1 MRGARVRVPWHVL
14 RGEPRASGPPPV
26 RSANRS
32 LPLAGEVTAHR
43 DGGARVRRAS
53 GLRVA
58 GPASLLLHLALLA
71 GLILWAAHRG
81 RTKLALS
88 PLDQGVKV
96 KLVLEEHKGVRSP
109 AQPVPP
115 QKAHPPRPPAR
126 SAAQPA
132 PAPPKPKPAQSS
144 EAPPPLP
151 TPPEQV
157 RPQSA
162 RTPPV
167 PRAVPRAVPRPVPR
181 ALPRPLSPPATPST
195 APPAQRPA
203 PQMNL
208 GNLNDNET
216 NALVTGDAV
225 VPAKADDRYHN
236 REPDYPPSAVLRGEQ
251 GGVELLIHVG
261 PDGRA
266 QSVDVLRS
274 SGYAALDRAARQ
286 AVLTWHF
293 LPALKHGLAVPAAM
307 PLRVVFRLH

>member
-1 MRGARVRVPWHVL
+1 MRDTRVRVPWHVL
-14 RGEPRASGPPPV
+14 RGAPRASGPPPV

-32 LPLAGEVTAHR
+32 LPLAGEVTAQR
-43 DGGARVRRAS
+43 DGVARVRRAS

-71 GLILWAAHRG
+71 GLILWAAHRP

-115 QKAHPPRPPAR
+115 QKAQPPRPPAR
-126 SAAQPA
+126 SAAA
-132 PAPPKPKPAQSS
+132 PAPPKPKPAQPRSA
-144 EAPPPLP
+144 EAPPPPLPTQPLP

-157 RPQSA
+157 RPQPA
-162 RTPPV
+162 
-167 PRAVPRAVPRPVPR
+167 RPVP
-181 ALPRPLSPPATPST
+181 ALHRPAPRPSSPPAPPSP
-195 APPAQRPA
+195 APPSPRPA

-208 GNLNDNET
+208 GNLNDAET

-251 GGVELLIHVG
+251 GVVELLIHVG

>member
-1 MRGARVRVPWHVL
+1 MRVAWHVL
-14 RGEPRASGPPPV
+14 RGV
-26 RSANRS
+26 RGAVGADATCAARPS
-32 LPLAGEVTAHR
+32 LPHAGEVTAWR
-43 DGGARVRRAS
+43 DGGSRARRAS
-53 GLRVA
+53 GLRIA

-71 GLILWAAHRG
+71 GLILWAGHRD
-81 RTKLALS
+81 RTRLALS

-126 SAAQPA
+126 SAAA

-144 EAPPPLP
+144 EAPPPPLPAPALP

-162 RTPPV
+162 RPV
-167 PRAVPRAVPRPVPR
+167 PALHRPAPRP
-181 ALPRPLSPPATPST
+181 SSFPAAPST
-195 APPAQRPA
+195 APPAPRPA

-208 GNLNDNET
+208 GNLNDAET

>member
-1 MRGARVRVPWHVL
+1 MRDTRVRAPWHVL
-14 RGEPRASGPPPV
+14 RGVRGAVGPEKTGAARP
-26 RSANRS
+26 S
-32 LPLAGEVTAHR
+32 LPNGGEVTAHR
-43 DGGARVRRAS
+43 DGISRRRRAS

-71 GLILWAAHRG
+71 GLILWAEHRD

-115 QKAHPPRPPAR
+115 HKAQPPRPPPRPLAR
-126 SAAQPA
+126 SAAKPA
-132 PAPPKPKPAQSS
+132 PAPPKPKPAQARSA
-144 EAPPPLP
+144 EAPPPPLPAPALP

-157 RPQSA
+157 RPQPA
-162 RTPPV
+162 RPAPAPRAAPRSSLPPV
-167 PRAVPRAVPRPVPR
+167 A
-181 ALPRPLSPPATPST
+181 PSA
-195 APPAQRPA
+195 APPAPRPA

-208 GNLNDNET
+208 GNINNAET
-216 NALVTGDAV
+216 NALVTGAAI
-225 VPAKADDRYHN
+225 VPAKPDDRYHN

-251 GGVELLIHVG
+251 GAVELLIHVG

-266 QSVDVLRS
+266 QAVDVLRS

-286 AVLTWHF
+286 AVLSWHF
-293 LPALKHGLAVPAAM
+293 LPALKHGVAVPAAM
-307 PLRVVFRLH
+307 PLRVVFDLH